1 MPKNE
6 QAIESIIS
14 KVNEIL
20 SVPTER
26 LITNYKNT
34 ESGVIECPEI
44 RPQVEELRLLL
55 QFVSKGVLQSLPDFQ
70 FTVLESAFNT
80 IFAALNRLHTYKKD
94 RQTGDLEQARH
105 LSEFFIRPNDGFKT
119 YFRDSLWPS
128 IHSGVSLRAFGI
140 LNDPASNRLAELDD
154 LMGKMREAKREI
166 DSVLETARTEVAKG
180 GVSKHQEIFQ
190 NQSQVHRKNAE
201 NWGKASIAL
210 IILDASIIV
219 GMYFAVKNAAGTNM
233 ITLGI
238 LSGLLISLVS
248 YTIVISVKSYMA
260 EKHNEI
266 VNRHKAN
273 CLGSYNTFAE
283 SASDEL
289 RDVILQYTTQTIF
302 SPFNPGYLS
311 KDVMQSP
318 LPVIEMLRT
327 VQTERKQI

>member
-1 MPKNE
+1 MN
-6 QAIESIIS
+6 
-14 KVNEIL
+14 
-20 SVPTER
+20 
-26 LITNYKNT
+26 
-34 ESGVIECPEI
+34 
-44 RPQVEELRLLL
+44 
-55 QFVSKGVLQSLPDFQ
+55 
-70 FTVLESAFNT
+70 
-80 IFAALNRLHTYKKD
+80 
-94 RQTGDLEQARH
+94 
-105 LSEFFIRPNDGFKT
+105 FFRPNGGFKT
-119 YFRDSLWPS
+119 SFRDSLWPS
-128 IHSGVSLRAFGI
+128 IHSGVSLRAFEI
-140 LNDPASNRLAELDD
+140 LNDPATNRLAELDD
-154 LMGKMREAKREI
+154 LMGKIRDAKRDI
-166 DSVLETARTEVAKG
+166 DAVLETARTEVAKA

-219 GMYFAVKNAAGTNM
+219 GMYFAVKNAVGTNM

-266 VNRHKAN
+266 VNKHKAN

-311 KDVMQSP
+311 KDLMHSP